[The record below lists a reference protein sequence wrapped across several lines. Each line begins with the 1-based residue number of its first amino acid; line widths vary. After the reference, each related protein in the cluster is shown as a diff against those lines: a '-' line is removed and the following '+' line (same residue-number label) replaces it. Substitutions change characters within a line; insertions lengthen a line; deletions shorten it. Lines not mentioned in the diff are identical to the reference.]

1 MIISSQIIED
11 REQIDGRRSVRELHV
26 DALGKEYVIQYLA
39 ESEADVNTR
48 MTARAAELDDQLSK
62 QEVENDIKLILEGR
76 YSEVTNNYATL
87 SDIRSAL
94 RTFYQ
99 TATGQD
105 VGRMATFLL
114 TLTDA
119 QLRTIFNM
127 TQAQV
132 NQLKT
137 RLQSRADELTAV
149 LNAQG
154 E

>member
-1 MIISSQIIED
+1 MQSSTIIED
-11 REQIDGRRSVRELHV
+11 REQKDGRRSVRELHI
-26 DALGKEYVIQYLA
+26 DALGKEHIIQYLA
-39 ESEADVNTR
+39 ESGADVNAR

-76 YSEVTNNYATL
+76 YSEVTNDYATL
-87 SDIRSAL
+87 SDIRAGL
-94 RTFYQ
+94 RAFYQ
-99 TATGQD
+99 TTTGQD

-132 NQLKT
+132 NQLKS

-149 LNAQG
+149 LEAQG